1 MPYRP
6 EHKDRT
12 RERILESARCVF
24 NRKGFSEATIGE
36 IMSEAGLSHGGFYR
50 HFSSKADLYA
60 EAVRRFLCN
69 DAPKPW
75 QARQTDPTRAGK
87 TRARRVIDAYFSL
100 DHFHDRERCCPLIAL
115 PSEVSRS
122 GGDVKAAYREVVE
135 KLLSIFEAELDGPH
149 AHEQALVLAAL
160 CVGGMVLARGV
171 DDAALADDVR
181 CAAHRH
187 ALSAGGWARALI
199 DRSVFPTDPVITSQ
213 LPSK

>member
-1 MPYRP
+1 MPYTP
-6 EHKDRT
+6 EHKERT

-75 QARQTDPTRAGK
+75 QMQTGAARAGK
-87 TRARRVIDAYFSL
+87 TRAHRVIDAYFSL
-100 DHFHDRERCCPLIAL
+100 DHFHDRERCCPLIGL

-122 GGDVKAAYREVVE
+122 GADVKAAYREVVE
-135 KLLSIFEAELDGPH
+135 KLVSILEADLNGPH
-149 AHEQALVLAAL
+149 ARERALVLAAL

-171 DDAALADDVR
+171 GSVALADDVR

-187 ALSAGGWARALI
+187 ALSAGGWARA
-199 DRSVFPTDPVITSQ
+199 R
-213 LPSK
+213 